1 MFFLEKPEG
10 LDGLNMKLIITIV
23 QDNDADRLTK
33 ALGEAGFRSTKL
45 ASTGGFLKSGNTTIM
60 IGCEDDLVGDALDIV
75 KQNCSERVKGTA
87 RSYPMRASTDFFNM
101 SEIEVGGATVFV
113 LPVESFYRF

>member
-1 MFFLEKPEG
+1 M
-10 LDGLNMKLIITIV
+10 
-23 QDNDADRLTK
+23 QDNDAERLTK
-33 ALGEAGFRSTKL
+33 ALGNAGFRSTKL

-60 IGCEDDLVGDALDIV
+60 IGCEDELVGDALDIV
-75 KQNCSERVKGTA
+75 KKKCSERVKGSA